1 MHVEVVTLV
10 IPGLNDSREEMDG
23 LIRWVIEHLGAGTPM
38 HFTRF
43 HPDYKMLDQEATP
56 VATLEAIYHRAKELG
71 LQYPY
76 LGNVWNHTYENTYCP
91 HCGALLI
98 ERQGFQSRL
107 RQLDRDRC
115 RQCGETIPLVL
126 HVP

>member
-1 MHVEVVTLV
+1 
-10 IPGLNDSREEMDG
+10 MDG
-23 LIRWVIEHLGAGTPM
+23 LIRWVIEHLGADTPM

-56 VATLEAIYHRAKELG
+56 VAMLEAIYHRAKELG
-71 LQYPY
+71 LRYPY
-76 LGNVWNHTYENTYCP
+76 LGNVWNHIYENTYCP